1 MNGHGHLT
9 EDVLLDAIYGIA
21 GDAPQAHAEACPE
34 CAARLREMRQ
44 RASAA
49 VAGLNAASAIS
60 DDFLAAQRRKIYQ
73 RIDRPSR
80 RLWWWAPA
88 LAMASALVV
97 GIFVYQPHRV
107 YELPGVYPS
116 HGAPKAASRSEI
128 SDAQLFSDV
137 YSMERTPEPS
147 ATAPVHA
154 LFEEQAQ

>member
-21 GDAPQAHAEACPE
+21 GDGTQEHADACPE
-34 CAARLREMRQ
+34 CAGRLREMRQ
-44 RASAA
+44 RASAG
-49 VAGLNAASAIS
+49 VAGLNAASAFS
-60 DDFLAAQRRKIYQ
+60 DEFLAAQRRKIYQ
-73 RIDRPSR
+73 RIDRPSSK
-80 RLWWWAPA
+80 LWWWAPG

-97 GIFVYQPHRV
+97 GVLVYQPHR
-107 YELPGVYPS
+107 
-116 HGAPKAASRSEI
+116 APKAASHSEI